1 MMSMLHVKKYNE
13 PIWDIKEIL
22 RYIGCRESSEEID
35 GLITQCISELKQKLS
50 YKVVF
55 TTLKKKDFCKISKD
69 CLDNTDKALPFG
81 SRSLAKN
88 LQSCEDIIIF
98 AATIGIEIDR
108 LISKYSRLSPAKALC
123 FQAIGAE
130 RIESLCNTF
139 NSEVRQELCARGL
152 SAKPRFSPGY
162 GDFPLYTQRL
172 IFDLLDCPR
181 KIGLSLNESLI
192 MSPSKSVTAII
203 GISNETQD
211 HFNDENHPSS
221 CSECSSTNCNFRKE

>member
-1 MMSMLHVKKYNE
+1 MNMVQTKNYKE
-13 PIWDIKEIL
+13 PSWDLKEIL
-22 RYIGCRESSEEID
+22 RYMGCKDSSEEINNM
-35 GLITQCISELKQKLS
+35 ISQCISEIKEKLS

-55 TTLKKKDFCKISKD
+55 TTLKKEEIYRFSTD
-69 CLDNTDKALPFG
+69 CIQDNNKNLPFG
-81 SRSLAKN
+81 SESLAKN
-88 LQSCEDIIIF
+88 LQNCEYIILF
-98 AATIGIEIDR
+98 ASTIGIEADR

-139 NSEVRQELCARGL
+139 NNEIRNELCIRGL

-162 GDFPLYTQRL
+162 GDFPLSAQKI
-172 IFDLLDCPR
+172 IFDLLDCSR

-203 GISNETQD
+203 GISNENPKKHNT
-211 HFNDENHPSS
+211 EKPLSS
-221 CSECSSTNCNFRKE
+221 CYGCSKTNCNFRKE